1 MHFPLQQG
9 TLLSCSVH
17 FYGKERDW
25 GIQKEK
31 KSSNVICDD
40 ATKIEIPRDC
50 PVVVKLLN
58 AQDE

>member
-50 PVVVKLLN
+50 PV
-58 AQDE
+58 EFFG